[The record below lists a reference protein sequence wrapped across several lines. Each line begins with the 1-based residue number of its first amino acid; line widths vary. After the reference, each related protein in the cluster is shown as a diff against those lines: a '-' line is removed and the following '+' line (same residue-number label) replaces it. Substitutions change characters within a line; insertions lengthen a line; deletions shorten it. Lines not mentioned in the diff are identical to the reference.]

1 MDQAQPDQ
9 APLEQAPLEHARPEQ
24 APPDRAQPG
33 RAQPGRAQSDQTDA
47 DWDGAS
53 YDRLS
58 LPQARWGRTVM
69 ARLDLEGNETVL
81 DAGCG
86 SGRVTEELLERL
98 PRGHVVALDASPSM
112 LAEAR
117 ARLADAGDKVTFVEA
132 DLLEL
137 RPVDLQ
143 GASPVDAVLSTA
155 TFHWVTDHDKLFVNL
170 HDVLRP
176 GGQLVAQ
183 CGGEGNIAGVIDAV
197 RALGGQR
204 AGTWLYASPEQT
216 AERLERAGFTDVETW
231 SHPEMVTFPDGPGLA
246 QFLETVCLRE
256 HLATLPPAE
265 RYPFAE
271 AVAAALPG
279 GAIDYVRLNMVAR
292 RKTTP

>member
-1 MDQAQPDQ
+1 MLAT
-9 APLEQAPLEHARPEQ
+9 R
-24 APPDRAQPG
+24 
-33 RAQPGRAQSDQTDA
+33 S
-47 DWDGAS
+47 
-53 YDRLS
+53 RLS
-58 LPQARWGRTVM
+58 KQI
-69 ARLDLEGNETVL
+69 
-81 DAGCG
+81 
-86 SGRVTEELLERL
+86 
-98 PRGHVVALDASPSM
+98 
-112 LAEAR
+112 
-117 ARLADAGDKVTFVEA
+117 
-132 DLLEL
+132 LLEL
-137 RPVDLQ
+137 RPVDLH

-155 TFHWVTDHDKLFVNL
+155 TFHWVTDHDKLFANL

-197 RALGGQR
+197 RALGGER